1 MKWEGRGGGA
11 FWVVGLPG
19 GEGDSW
25 DAPVEAAS
33 GGGEPHERPNGKSR
47 PDDAEHAESTRPS
60 IEAEALARLM
70 PGWMAG
76 YIPPARQLSLSDG
89 EPDGDAVA
97 LAAGGAEEDEPSE
110 LVSEGATEPA
120 AETSVSPAD
129 EPADAGA
136 AAIEEGLDDAAG
148 VAPTEP
154 AVEA

>member
-47 PDDAEHAESTRPS
+47 PDDAEQAESTRPS

-76 YIPPARQLSLSDG
+76 YIPPARQPSPGGGEAEAGDG
-89 EPDGDAVA
+89 A
-97 LAAGGAEEDEPSE
+97 LGGGGGEERGPC
-110 LVSEGATEPA
+110 G
-120 AETSVSPAD
+120 
-129 EPADAGA
+129 
-136 AAIEEGLDDAAG
+136 
-148 VAPTEP
+148 
-154 AVEA
+154 